1 MVKVWPPPETT
12 QGPQVHGAYRG
23 SPSPQR
29 HKVVYDRMVRIS
41 NRISCGTP
49 ERHRELFFKCAKT
62 LSDGALHHGATGR
75 HTRGFIRGWWARKD
89 SNLGPTD
96 YETVEVNYK

>member
-1 MVKVWPPPETT
+1 MQNGD
-12 QGPQVHGAYRG
+12 QGNSKFSERASDGLKSNAGILLVID
-23 SPSPQR
+23 
-29 HKVVYDRMVRIS
+29 KVVYDRMVRIS
-41 NRISCGTP
+41 DRISCGTP

-89 SNLGPTD
+89 SNLGPT
-96 YETVEVNYK
+96 EWK